1 MHRKTNRTDEH
12 LAARRRPTS
21 TPTTL
26 YRLTDLAE
34 FRSAIRAK
42 YLDMGGFNVQECAVG
57 DRPALLVQGHVETE
71 RAKWAGRVSELIDDE
86 VNARNT
92 TAAAVLLIETAD
104 GVTWALSYGMGFFLL
119 DQAFIDPGFGQRI
132 AVRVA
137 DTEKLNSLTR
147 KTMDDRAKV
156 DRSSIPSGA
165 QLRGFGIGGF
175 GELVTRLVAT
185 AEIPG
190 LSIGRSFKLRG
201 ADALSVPLAQ
211 NPRGLL
217 SDLAAI
223 EAVLA
228 KPALKELEVLE
239 QLVAIKRTSD
249 VAVRLDGLLAAALVD
264 PANNKVAVAWPH
276 ENVDE
281 NGTPESFV
289 VKGRGSRTVRAGI
302 PSLEDIIGALAPKSI
317 LDSLERVKIQLF
329 SDTDGETAISTD
341 VALRKW
347 VAFETSLDDKRY
359 FLHDGVWYLM
369 DAAYADQLEKRVQEI
384 FDRQWSTNLPAWPE
398 DAAENECKEKEYNVI
413 ATEAC
418 GGILLDR
425 KLIYTKQNRR
435 GFETC
440 DILTPD
446 GTLVHVKNIDSS
458 APASHLFAQGHNSA
472 HTLMSDNDAREKFR
486 ARVVTAGGD
495 PALVKLKPPAVVFGI
510 ARRHGKP
517 LTARSLY
524 SFSQV
529 TLVRTVDE
537 LDARGIDVFV
547 VPIENGPPRI

>member
-1 MHRKTNRTDEH
+1 MDED
-12 LAARRRPTS
+12 LAARSRRPSS

-26 YRLTDLAE
+26 YRLIDVDDSRKT
-34 FRSAIRAK
+34 IRTK
-42 YLDMGGFNVQECAVG
+42 YLSMEGFEVRECVVG
-57 DRPALLVQGHVETE
+57 DRPAVFIQGHIETE
-71 RAKWAGRVSELIDDE
+71 RTKWAGRVSELIGDE
-86 VNARNT
+86 VGARNT
-92 TAAAVLLIETAD
+92 TAAAVLLIEAAE
-104 GVTWALSYGMGFFLL
+104 GVAWALSYGMGFFLL
-119 DQAFIDPGFGQRI
+119 EQAFIDPGFGQRV
-132 AVRVA
+132 AVRAA
-137 DTEKLNSLTR
+137 DTENLNSLTR
-147 KTMDDRAKV
+147 KTMDGRAKV

-190 LSIGRSFKLRG
+190 LSIGKSFKLRG
-201 ADALSVPLAQ
+201 ADALSVPLAH
-211 NPRGLL
+211 NPKELL

-239 QLVAIKRTSD
+239 QLVAIKKASD
-249 VAVRLDGLLAAALVD
+249 VATKLDALLVGALGD
-264 PANNKVAVAWPH
+264 PANSKVSVAWPH

-289 VKGRGSRTVRAGI
+289 IKGRGARTICAGI
-302 PSLEDIIGALAPKSI
+302 PGLADVIGAIAPKSV

-329 SDTDGETAISTD
+329 SDTDGEMAISTD
-341 VALRKW
+341 IALRKW
-347 VAFETSLDDKRY
+347 VAFETNLDGRRY

-384 FDRQWSTNLPAWPE
+384 FDRQWDMALPPWPE
-398 DAAENECKEKEYNVI
+398 DCAENECHEKDYNAI
-413 ATEAC
+413 AAEAC
-418 GGILLDR
+418 GGLLLDR

-472 HTLMSDNDAREKFR
+472 HTLMSDNEAREKFK
-486 ARVVTAGGD
+486 AQVAAAGGD
-495 PALVKLKPPAVVFGI
+495 PGLVKLKPPAVVFGI
-510 ARRHGKP
+510 ARRKGKP

-537 LDARGIDVFV
+537 LDARGIPVFIT
-547 VPIENGPPRI
+547 PIENGPAKNRPVQ